1 MPVKDHLNPL
11 HGNLS
16 KKIGSNQEKEQSS
29 KESLTIQSFAMGS
42 QRETCAVSGYQVEQ
56 SIPVSKRSANQFTNQ
71 NLNLGKIN
79 GKLQF

>member
-1 MPVKDHLNPL
+1 MAKDQLHL
-11 HGNLS
+11 HGNLA

-42 QRETCAVSGYQVEQ
+42 QRDGNTCAVSGYQME
-56 SIPVSKRSANQFTNQ
+56 SMPVSKRSHFTNQ

-79 GKLQF
+79 GKLPF